1 MSRRAAPQWRFQ
13 VVPRLGQKS
22 CFPGR
27 ISAWLEAFDRAV
39 PEPYLIR
46 VRKQISFASPLD
58 FENTKNQ
65 IVSRQSLM
73 TGLAVLEAPL
83 LALWYP
89 CCFKEDMVMA
99 TSYDYA
105 PLYRSS
111 IGFDRVFNLLENAQR
126 TRSISDWPPY
136 DIIRTAED
144 SYQISI
150 AVAGFTRDEI
160 DITFQSNLLTV
171 TGKRQETPAEGY
183 LHRGIAA
190 RPFEHRFELADHVRV
205 SGAELKNGLLSIDL
219 VREIPEA
226 LKPRKIDIQT
236 DAVLVPTVAPG
247 QIEAQKAA

>member
-1 MSRRAAPQWRFQ
+1 
-13 VVPRLGQKS
+13 
-22 CFPGR
+22 
-27 ISAWLEAFDRAV
+27 
-39 PEPYLIR
+39 
-46 VRKQISFASPLD
+46 
-58 FENTKNQ
+58 
-65 IVSRQSLM
+65 
-73 TGLAVLEAPL
+73 
-83 LALWYP
+83 
-89 CCFKEDMVMA
+89 MA

-136 DIIRTAED
+136 DIIRTTED

-150 AVAGFTRDEI
+150 AVAGFARDEI

-171 TGKRQETPAEGY
+171 TGKRQETPSEGY

>member
-1 MSRRAAPQWRFQ
+1 
-13 VVPRLGQKS
+13 
-22 CFPGR
+22 
-27 ISAWLEAFDRAV
+27 
-39 PEPYLIR
+39 
-46 VRKQISFASPLD
+46 
-58 FENTKNQ
+58 
-65 IVSRQSLM
+65 
-73 TGLAVLEAPL
+73 
-83 LALWYP
+83 
-89 CCFKEDMVMA
+89 MA

-136 DIIRTAED
+136 DIIRTSED

-160 DITFQSNLLTV
+160 DVTFQSNLLTV
-171 TGKRQETPAEGY
+171 TGKRQETPTEGY

-205 SGAELKNGLLSIDL
+205 SGAGLKNGLLSIDL

-226 LKPRKIDIQT
+226 LKPRKIDIQA

>member
-1 MSRRAAPQWRFQ
+1 
-13 VVPRLGQKS
+13 
-22 CFPGR
+22 
-27 ISAWLEAFDRAV
+27 
-39 PEPYLIR
+39 
-46 VRKQISFASPLD
+46 
-58 FENTKNQ
+58 
-65 IVSRQSLM
+65 
-73 TGLAVLEAPL
+73 
-83 LALWYP
+83 
-89 CCFKEDMVMA
+89 MA

-126 TRSISDWPPY
+126 ARSISDWPPY

-247 QIEAQKAA
+247 QIEAQRAA